1 MTIEKNVTLQI
12 NELFTFQDLELQL
25 TDVVFEKI
33 HADTEDENIPNW
45 DAINVYLHL
54 FLENKKKK
62 ITLSVL
68 TEPYESIKVQTWKN
82 YKIVLQKANKDSVK
96 VKLQY
101 STD

>member
-33 HADTEDENIPNW
+33 HADTEDGNIPNW

-54 FLENKKKK
+54 FLESKKKK